1 MRLSPRPPRTVVWLL
16 LAVALSGGVRAEETT
31 EVQLLDNGDFAEQL
45 DPAIHRIPRV
55 PWWKTVRGAK
65 PVARRGDSY
74 WLRTTAEF
82 PAVQPLAAYHPLA
95 ARTTIAGRVEGV
107 GVLRIT
113 DGGGRV
119 VRVEI
124 DGGGA
129 PEGIGRPFE
138 LTLGELH
145 EARERLAAE
154 GIVVRG
160 DTAAFTEP
168 IPRLILELSAPAGA
182 GPAWWTDL
190 EGRVHLPCPSE
201 EELRAEILALLR
213 GIVELWDEHLIDHE
227 NGFARFIQDVVTGER
242 LYTRGGGLHPAFSL
256 LVEATWSEPE
266 PRWIEL
272 NERFLESWFAHCFNP
287 ETGLPRMWNPKRRE
301 GRDNKPM
308 EVFLPLDFLHDLAEK
323 GPERWREPALAQA
336 KKIGEH
342 VLGRGVLPD
351 GQVSGG
357 YRPGDGEPF
366 HQYPHLRRLDAPA
379 QLARLGTFHADPR
392 FLEVAR
398 DAVITFEYTW
408 LWPGTWD
415 AVDPGLDDNYGH
427 YGARALTMYRAW
439 PEEPTFRRVVR
450 GGHDYYLPLWTDALR
465 LGGNIAADQVRCWK
479 IVTELAVLEPEL
491 LPEVSTLMRAAVRL
505 YFKGQQYENGA
516 WGDVTVYG
524 FDPKAGLQVGDL
536 PGMPQNFL
544 YGMALVYQEDL
555 GLRDEET
562 RAMFTAVMRSS
573 VEQYR
578 ENHGFLIGRRRVA
591 GANPAG
597 GSLRLAVGLVEM
609 LGRLSE

>member
-1 MRLSPRPPRTVVWLL
+1 M
-16 LAVALSGGVRAEETT
+16 
-31 EVQLLDNGDFAEQL
+31 
-45 DPAIHRIPRV
+45 
-55 PWWKTVRGAK
+55 
-65 PVARRGDSY
+65 ARRGDSY

-427 YGARALTMYRAW
+427 YERGRRLYAELPRSQRAGQCANCGECERRCPNGLPIRTKLAAAHRAL
-439 PEEPTFRRVVR
+439 
-450 GGHDYYLPLWTDALR
+450 G
-465 LGGNIAADQVRCWK
+465 
-479 IVTELAVLEPEL
+479 
-491 LPEVSTLMRAAVRL
+491 
-505 YFKGQQYENGA
+505 
-516 WGDVTVYG
+516 
-524 FDPKAGLQVGDL
+524 
-536 PGMPQNFL
+536 
-544 YGMALVYQEDL
+544 
-555 GLRDEET
+555 
-562 RAMFTAVMRSS
+562 
-573 VEQYR
+573 
-578 ENHGFLIGRRRVA
+578 
-591 GANPAG
+591 
-597 GSLRLAVGLVEM
+597 
-609 LGRLSE
+609 